1 MLWEGSVT
9 RPDRTF
15 LGSFVPILTK
25 KNRNTIIRKDVR
37 NVKITRSGS
46 IILTSFLIAASIVLF
61 AAAGII
67 LDKPAT
73 QMQLEQQTAQAQ
85 SSTDIVVGTTAET
98 PIVSQQTAEVVR
110 TVEDLGGSSLNSIT
124 FNPRWRQCFTLS
136 HDNNGIIPGLLQD
149 IPTDSSKEIQQR
161 LIQQNKVAM
170 LFAAGVDEWVCW
182 YYSTNFG
189 IEDIPSY
196 VEMQKDMNVHEET
209 WEKLRFFL
217 DNCIFEPT
225 ELNGAYWNDGLKQD
239 NGNYTLVSRK
249 TTFENVSAT
258 IIFCGDRKPI
268 EAPRPTTTTTCPPT
282 TTTTCPKPQEPII
295 LKNNCGNIQRP
306 QPPEKAPILPPTTT
320 TTIPN
325 PKPKA
330 PENSKPETTFHHPQN
345 PATQP
350 VQDNKSELVK
360 PTPGYIP
367 GTAEKQADS
376 PQGKNTTNPN
386 LDSGTGTAP
395 PGVDLS
401 TGQQGGNAGVS
412 SPTENPKATIE
423 TKPAPPPPAP

>member
-1 MLWEGSVT
+1 M
-9 RPDRTF
+9 
-15 LGSFVPILTK
+15 
-25 KNRNTIIRKDVR
+25 
-37 NVKITRSGS
+37 KITRSGS

-73 QMQLEQQTAQAQ
+73 QMQLEQQTAKAGVD
-85 SSTDIVVGTTAET
+85 TDKVVGTTAET
-98 PIVSQQTAEVVR
+98 PIVSQQTA
-110 TVEDLGGSSLNSIT
+110 
-124 FNPRWRQCFTLS
+124 
-136 HDNNGIIPGLLQD
+136 
-149 IPTDSSKEIQQR
+149 
-161 LIQQNKVAM
+161 
-170 LFAAGVDEWVCW
+170 
-182 YYSTNFG
+182 
-189 IEDIPSY
+189 
-196 VEMQKDMNVHEET
+196 
-209 WEKLRFFL
+209 
-217 DNCIFEPT
+217 
-225 ELNGAYWNDGLKQD
+225 
-239 NGNYTLVSRK
+239 
-249 TTFENVSAT
+249 
-258 IIFCGDRKPI
+258 
-268 EAPRPTTTTTCPPT
+268 TTCPPT

-306 QPPEKAPILPPTTT
+306 QPPEKAPILPPTKEEPRPKPRPTTTTTCPPTTT

-401 TGQQGGNAGVS
+401 TGQQGGNAGGVS

>member
-170 LFAAGVDEWVCW
+170 LFAAALDEWVCW

-196 VEMQKDMNVHEET
+196 VEMQKDVNVHEET

-225 ELNGAYWNDGLKQD
+225 ELSGTYWNDGLKQD

-268 EAPRPTTTTTCPPT
+268 EAPQTTVTTA
-282 TTTTCPKPQEPII
+282 KLQEPII

-306 QPPEKAPILPPTTT
+306 QPPEKAPILPPSKEKPKPEPCPSPTTT
-320 TTIPN
+320 TTTC
-325 PKPKA
+325 PKPH
-330 PENSKPETTFHHPQN
+330 PTTTTTLP
-345 PATQP
+345 
-350 VQDNKSELVK
+350 KCEL
-360 PTPGYIP
+360 P
-367 GTAEKQADS
+367 GTSPKSTIGDKDS
-376 PQGKNTTNPN
+376 PASQEDGRHTVPADVSPKNPGQSHKEPPHNDTYING
-386 LDSGTGTAP
+386 SGGGTAQDGDETITDNTGTHVVP
-395 PGVDLS
+395 NG
-401 TGQQGGNAGVS
+401 
-412 SPTENPKATIE
+412 
-423 TKPAPPPPAP
+423 

>member
-1 MLWEGSVT
+1 M
-9 RPDRTF
+9 
-15 LGSFVPILTK
+15 
-25 KNRNTIIRKDVR
+25 
-37 NVKITRSGS
+37 KITRSGS
-46 IILTSFLIAASIVLF
+46 IVLISFLIAASIILF
-61 AAAGII
+61 VAAG
-67 LDKPAT
+67 KSV
-73 QMQLEQQTAQAQ
+73 QQTAQAQ

-98 PIVSQQTAEVVR
+98 PKVSRQKIESPQEAKMAAEVS
-110 TVEDLGGSSLNSIT
+110 DLSANSLNSIT
-124 FNPRWRQCFTLS
+124 FNPRWRECFTLS
-136 HDNNGIIPGLLQD
+136 HENNGIIPGLLQD
-149 IPTDSSKEIQQR
+149 IPMDASKKIQQK

-182 YYSTNFG
+182 YYSMNFG

-196 VEMQKDMNVHEET
+196 VEMRKDIKIHEET

-239 NGNYTLVSRK
+239 NGNYTLISRK

-258 IIFCGDRKPI
+258 IIFCGDRKPV
-268 EAPRPTTTTTCPPT
+268 EPPRPTTTTTCPPT

-306 QPPEKAPILPPTTT
+306 QPPEKAPILPPTKEEPRPKPRPTTTTTCPPTTT

-367 GTAEKQADS
+367 GTAEKQAHP

>member
-1 MLWEGSVT
+1 M
-9 RPDRTF
+9 DNAQF
-15 LGSFVPILTK
+15 
-25 KNRNTIIRKDVR
+25 
-37 NVKITRSGS
+37 
-46 IILTSFLIAASIVLF
+46 
-61 AAAGII
+61 
-67 LDKPAT
+67 KP
-73 QMQLEQQTAQAQ
+73 
-85 SSTDIVVGTTAET
+85 
-98 PIVSQQTAEVVR
+98 
-110 TVEDLGGSSLNSIT
+110 TV
-124 FNPRWRQCFTLS
+124 
-136 HDNNGIIPGLLQD
+136 
-149 IPTDSSKEIQQR
+149 
-161 LIQQNKVAM
+161 
-170 LFAAGVDEWVCW
+170 
-182 YYSTNFG
+182 
-189 IEDIPSY
+189 
-196 VEMQKDMNVHEET
+196 
-209 WEKLRFFL
+209 
-217 DNCIFEPT
+217 
-225 ELNGAYWNDGLKQD
+225 LNGAYWNDGLRQES
-239 NGNYTLVSRK
+239 GNYTLVSRK

-258 IIFCGDRKPI
+258 IIFCGDRKPV
-268 EAPRPTTTTTCPPT
+268 EPPQTTVTTA
-282 TTTTCPKPQEPII
+282 KPEEPVATI
-295 LKNNCGNIQRP
+295 KNNCGNIQRKK
-306 QPPEKAPILPPTTT
+306 PPEKVIILPPSKEKPKPEPCPTTTTTTCPKPTTT

-401 TGQQGGNAGVS
+401 TGQQGGNAGGVS

>member
-1 MLWEGSVT
+1 M
-9 RPDRTF
+9 
-15 LGSFVPILTK
+15 
-25 KNRNTIIRKDVR
+25 
-37 NVKITRSGS
+37 KITRSGS
-46 IILTSFLIAASIVLF
+46 IILTSFLIAASIILF
-61 AAAGII
+61 VAAG
-67 LDKPAT
+67 KSV
-73 QMQLEQQTAQAQ
+73 QQTAQAQ

-98 PIVSQQTAEVVR
+98 PKVSRQKIESPQEAKMAAEVS
-110 TVEDLGGSSLNSIT
+110 DLSANSLNSIT
-124 FNPRWRQCFTLS
+124 FNPRWRECFTLS
-136 HDNNGIIPGLLQD
+136 HENNGIIPGLLQD
-149 IPTDSSKEIQQR
+149 IPMDASKKIQQK

-196 VEMQKDMNVHEET
+196 VEMQKDIDIHEET

-258 IIFCGDRKPI
+258 IIFCGDRKPV
-268 EAPRPTTTTTCPPT
+268 EPPQTTVTTA
-282 TTTTCPKPQEPII
+282 KPEEPVATI
-295 LKNNCGNIQRP
+295 KNNCGNIQRP
-306 QPPEKAPILPPTTT
+306 QPPEKAPILPPSKEKPKPEPCPTTTTTCPPTTT

>member
-170 LFAAGVDEWVCW
+170 LFAAGIDEWVCW
-182 YYSTNFG
+182 YYATNFK
-189 IEDIPSY
+189 IQNIPGY
-196 VEMQKDMNVHEET
+196 TDMQKDVNIHEET

-258 IIFCGDRKPI
+258 IIFCGDRKPV
-268 EAPRPTTTTTCPPT
+268 EPPRPTTTTTC
-282 TTTTCPKPQEPII
+282 
-295 LKNNCGNIQRP
+295 
-306 QPPEKAPILPPTTT
+306 PPTTT

>member
-1 MLWEGSVT
+1 
-9 RPDRTF
+9 
-15 LGSFVPILTK
+15 
-25 KNRNTIIRKDVR
+25 
-37 NVKITRSGS
+37 VKITRRGS
-46 IILTSFLIAASIVLF
+46 IVLTSVLIAASIILF
-61 AAAGII
+61 VAAGK
-67 LDKPAT
+67 LV
-73 QMQLEQQTAQAQ
+73 QQTVKAGVD
-85 SSTDIVVGTTAET
+85 TDKVVVGTTAET
-98 PIVSQQTAEVVR
+98 P
-110 TVEDLGGSSLNSIT
+110 
-124 FNPRWRQCFTLS
+124 
-136 HDNNGIIPGLLQD
+136 
-149 IPTDSSKEIQQR
+149 K
-161 LIQQNKVAM
+161 
-170 LFAAGVDEWVCW
+170 
-182 YYSTNFG
+182 
-189 IEDIPSY
+189 
-196 VEMQKDMNVHEET
+196 
-209 WEKLRFFL
+209 
-217 DNCIFEPT
+217 
-225 ELNGAYWNDGLKQD
+225 
-239 NGNYTLVSRK
+239 VSRK
-249 TTFENVSAT
+249 TIFENVFVT

-268 EAPRPTTTTTCPPT
+268 EAPQTTVTTA
-282 TTTTCPKPQEPII
+282 KPEEPVATI
-295 LKNNCGNIQRP
+295 KNNCGNIQRP
-306 QPPEKAPILPPTTT
+306 QPPEKAPILPPSKEKPKPEPCPSPTTTTTTCPKPTTT

>member
-1 MLWEGSVT
+1 M
-9 RPDRTF
+9 
-15 LGSFVPILTK
+15 
-25 KNRNTIIRKDVR
+25 
-37 NVKITRSGS
+37 KITRSGS
-46 IILTSFLIAASIVLF
+46 IVLTSFLIAASIILF
-61 AAAGII
+61 VAAG
-67 LDKPAT
+67 KSV
-73 QMQLEQQTAQAQ
+73 QQTAKAGVD
-85 SSTDIVVGTTAET
+85 TDKVVGTTAET

-149 IPTDSSKEIQQR
+149 IPTNSSKEIQQR

-170 LFAAGVDEWVCW
+170 LFAAGVDEWICW

-189 IEDIPSY
+189 IENVPSY
-196 VEMQKDMNVHEET
+196 VEMQKDIKIHEEI

-225 ELNGAYWNDGLKQD
+225 ELNGAYWNDGLRQES
-239 NGNYTLVSRK
+239 GNYTLVSRK

-258 IIFCGDRKPI
+258 IIFCGDRKPV
-268 EAPRPTTTTTCPPT
+268 EPPQTTVTTA
-282 TTTTCPKPQEPII
+282 KPEEPVATI
-295 LKNNCGNIQRP
+295 KNNCGNIQRP
-306 QPPEKAPILPPTTT
+306 QPPEKAPILPPTKEEPRPKPRPTTTTTCPPTTT

-401 TGQQGGNAGVS
+401 TGQQGGNAGGVS

>member
-1 MLWEGSVT
+1 M
-9 RPDRTF
+9 
-15 LGSFVPILTK
+15 
-25 KNRNTIIRKDVR
+25 
-37 NVKITRSGS
+37 KITRSGS

-170 LFAAGVDEWVCW
+170 LFAAGIDEWVCW
-182 YYSTNFG
+182 YYATNFK
-189 IEDIPSY
+189 IQNIPDY
-196 VEMQKDMNVHEET
+196 TDMQKDVNIHEET

-258 IIFCGDRKPI
+258 IIFCGDRKPV
-268 EAPRPTTTTTCPPT
+268 EPPQTTVTTA
-282 TTTTCPKPQEPII
+282 KPEEPVATI
-295 LKNNCGNIQRP
+295 KNNCGNIQRP
-306 QPPEKAPILPPTTT
+306 QPPEKAPILPPSKEKPKPEPCPSPTTT
-320 TTIPN
+320 TTTC
-325 PKPKA
+325 PKPH
-330 PENSKPETTFHHPQN
+330 PTTTTTLP
-345 PATQP
+345 
-350 VQDNKSELVK
+350 KCEL
-360 PTPGYIP
+360 P
-367 GTAEKQADS
+367 GTSPKSTIGDKDNPVSQEDGRHTVPADGS
-376 PQGKNTTNPN
+376 PKNPSP
-386 LDSGTGTAP
+386 D
-395 PGVDLS
+395 
-401 TGQQGGNAGVS
+401 GQS
-412 SPTENPKATIE
+412 HKE
-423 TKPAPPPPAP
+423 PPPPAKLEDPPHNDTYIDGSGGGTASDGDETITDNTGTHVVPNDSPPQPSVTTPETNTDHSGNSGGIMPQ